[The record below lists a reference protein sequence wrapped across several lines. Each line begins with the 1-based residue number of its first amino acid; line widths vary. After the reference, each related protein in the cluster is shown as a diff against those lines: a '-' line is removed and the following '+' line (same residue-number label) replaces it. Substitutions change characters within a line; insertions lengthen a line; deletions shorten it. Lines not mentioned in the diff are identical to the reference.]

1 MSRSTAWLAS
11 TALFAMV
18 LVPTTLRADA
28 WNQQTKVT
36 FSAPVEVPG
45 TALQA
50 GTYIFKLLGSETDRN
65 IVQIFNA
72 DGTQLEATIL
82 AVPDKRL
89 QSTGRT
95 VMKFAERPANS
106 PMALKAWFY
115 PGDLYGQEFVY
126 PYSRA
131 MELAK
136 VNREPVL
143 STRSDLTSYVK
154 EQMKSDQD
162 ADAKTMKSAPVKE
175 VTPNGQETEIP
186 AANESASA
194 HPKTS

>member
-1 MSRSTAWLAS
+1 MSRCTAWLAP
-11 TALFAMV
+11 TALFGMI
-18 LVPTTLRADA
+18 LVPTLRADA
-28 WNQQTKVT
+28 WNQQTKVN

-45 TALQA
+45 TALQS
-50 GTYIFKLLGSETDRN
+50 GTYIFKLLGSDTDRN

-82 AVPDKRL
+82 AVPDTRL
-89 QSTGRT
+89 RSTGRT

-115 PGDLYGQEFVY
+115 PGELYGQEFVY

-136 VNREPVL
+136 VNKEPVF
-143 STRSDLTSYVK
+143 STRSDLTPYVK

-162 ADAKTMKSAPVKE
+162 ADAKKMKSSPVKE
-175 VTPNGQETEIP
+175 VTPSGQETEMP
-186 AANESASA
+186 AS
-194 HPKTS
+194 PK